1 MSEERLQKVLA
12 RAGVASRRKV
22 EEMIRQGLVTVNG
35 NVATLGDRADLEKD
49 AVKVDGKRIHPMTA
63 PHLYLLLHKPTGV
76 MSTVSDPEGRET
88 LLDLVPPAMHKGLVP
103 VGRLDFMTTG
113 LILLT
118 TDGDFAHRVAHP
130 RYGCTKTYE
139 VKVKGQPDAIALRRL
154 REGIA
159 IEGRKTAPAEVEY
172 RPLPKAVASDENTW
186 WTVSLTE
193 GRTRQIREMFLRV
206 GHPVLKLRRVAIGTV
221 RDDHLPQGKL
231 RELTDK
237 EVESLRQGVR
247 ERPAKKRGGGGK
259 RGPSARPKD
268 DRGPRGRKAGKP
280 GGGKRGSSGKGGDP
294 QDSPRTGGRKP
305 GAKRAGGRKPSDQR
319 RGDDKSG
326 GRKPGGRKPG
336 GSKPGGNRAGGYR
349 SGDNKSG
356 DNQSGGNKPGGRGQG
371 GRGPAQR
378 GSEGKRSGGKGPRGQ
393 GSGGR
398 SSGGRGSGGRGSGGK
413 GRR

>member
-35 NVATLGDRADLEKD
+35 QVATLGDRADLEKD

-63 PHLYLLLHKPTGV
+63 PHLYLLLHKPSGV

-88 LLDLVPPAMHKGLVP
+88 LLDLVPPALHKGLVP

-118 TDGDFAHRVAHP
+118 TDGEFAHRVAHP

-159 IEGRKTAPAEVEY
+159 IEGRKTAPAEVEH

-231 RELTDK
+231 RELTEK
-237 EVESLRQGVR
+237 EVESLRKGVR
-247 ERPAKKRGGGGK
+247 ERPAKQRGSGGK
-259 RGPSARPKD
+259 RGRPPKPKD
-268 DRGPRGRKAGKP
+268 DRERGGKKTGKAPGQRSGGGKP
-280 GGGKRGSSGKGGDP
+280 GGAK
-294 QDSPRTGGRKP
+294 PRGGR
-305 GAKRAGGRKPSDQR
+305 PS
-319 RGDDKSG
+319 
-326 GRKPGGRKPG
+326 
-336 GSKPGGNRAGGYR
+336 GSKPGGKG
-349 SGDNKSG
+349 
-356 DNQSGGNKPGGRGQG
+356 PGGRG
-371 GRGPAQR
+371 P
-378 GSEGKRSGGKGPRGQ
+378 SGKGPARKGPARRGTGSQ
-393 GSGGR
+393 GPGGK
-398 SSGGRGSGGRGSGGK
+398 GSGGK
-413 GRR
+413 GSGGKGSGGRRPGGKGRR